1 MAVISMVNKLK
12 NEFFCKQYAEWLL
25 IWKRIGSADGEPVTV
40 ERCALGFQAWEALE
54 SVENWWQWRPVRNH
68 FGRKEIVC
76 VFTKSTIAWLVQNGF

>member
-40 ERCALGFQAWEALE
+40 ERCALGFQA
-54 SVENWWQWRPVRNH
+54 
-68 FGRKEIVC
+68 
-76 VFTKSTIAWLVQNGF
+76 